1 MSFNV
6 KSLKTIKIQMKIGE
20 YFPNFLEKKNPE
32 NMNQI
37 WLE

>member
-20 YFPNFLEKKNPE
+20 YFPNFLEKNPE